1 MNRIDSYPLGCRHGI
16 RKLSELLCTDYQ
28 TVYAMMLLTASLMD
42 LYPGDQR
49 VIDMILKDCKVEVQA

>member
-16 RKLSELLCTDYQ
+16 RELSKLLCTDYQ
-28 TVYAMMLLTASLMD
+28 TAYAMMLLTASLMD

-49 VIDMILKDCKVEVQA
+49 VIDMILTDCKVEV